1 MSLNLQSGS
10 TWSVIRKEIND
21 KALDKTGDDMSGN
34 LGINDI
40 VDSENQVAIQL
51 DPENKKIKEYG
62 KYIGQKTYA
71 DSLFEINITNLP
83 AGAEKIYTIDLDSAY
98 FNGMCV
104 IKGWN
109 TSLSSPSYT
118 TSMCW
123 FSDKVGKEK
132 FIKRKDQYGGLG
144 LHPCSKL
151 ITGGQLINDGENP
164 VYEVFDCGIVIT
176 SIHIDNS
183 TNQIVINVKND
194 DDSVRS
200 AKIQIDWEVW

>member
-83 AGAEKIYTIDLDSAY
+83 AGAEKTYTIDLDSAY

-109 TSLSSPSYT
+109 TVPSSPGYM

-132 FIKRKDQYGGLG
+132 FIKRRDQASSTSYPG
-144 LHPCSKL
+144 SKL
-151 ITGGQLINDGENP
+151 ITYGKGINDAKNP
-164 VYEVFDCGIVIT
+164 VFEVYNGDIVVTDIY
-176 SIHIDNS
+176 IDND
-183 TNQIVINVKND
+183 THQIVIKVKND
-194 DDSVRS
+194 GSYSRS
-200 AKIQIDWEVW
+200 ATIQIDWEVW